1 MVMLKLTLMSTRNQS
16 GFTIVE
22 LLIVIVVIGILA
34 AITIVA
40 YNGVQG
46 KANDVA
52 VKSDLTNNARK
63 ITMYE
68 ADNVAYPN
76 LNQLTGDYQLQY
88 SGQSYKGAIFCK
100 NATRVVLVGL
110 SSSGTAFAY
119 DTATGSIDPVP
130 SATNPAACASF
141 GITNSDP
148 SPSIY
153 TILSSTTGAWNASVR
168 H

>member
-1 MVMLKLTLMSTRNQS
+1 MNARQES

-34 AITIVA
+34 AITIVS

-46 KANDVA
+46 KANDIA
-52 VKSDLTNNARK
+52 VKSDLSNNAKK
-63 ITMYE
+63 ISLYE
-68 ADNVAYPN
+68 ADNAAFPN
-76 LNQLTGDYQLQY
+76 LAQLTGNYQLQY
-88 SGQSYKGAIFCK
+88 SGNSYKGAIFCK
-100 NATRVVLVGL
+100 NATRVVLA
-110 SSSGTAFAY
+110 SQSASGNAFTY
-119 DTATGSIDPVP
+119 DSATGSITDVP
-130 SATNPAACASF
+130 SSTNSAACASF

-153 TILSSTTGAWNASVR
+153 TILSSTTGIWNTSVK